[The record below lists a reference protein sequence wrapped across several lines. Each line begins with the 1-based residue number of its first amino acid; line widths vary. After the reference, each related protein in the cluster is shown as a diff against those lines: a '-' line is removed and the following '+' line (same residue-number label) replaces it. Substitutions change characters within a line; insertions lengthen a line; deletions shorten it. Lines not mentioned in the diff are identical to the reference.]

1 MNNKIK
7 NYVEVLFAHVPQSKK
22 ANELKEELLS
32 NMSERFEDYI
42 KEGKT
47 EDQAYGLVIANLGD
61 VDKMIADVMPNAEFI
76 EQANYFRTR
85 NAAYIAISISMY
97 IIAAALLIGI
107 VGFGISLGNSGT
119 YTATGLLVSLLI
131 SAVATGIIIYS
142 SMSTPLEYK
151 NYNKKTKTKVQKLD
165 KKHNKLWNNIMST
178 YWTMMAFIYLAISF
192 ITGLWG
198 ITWIIWILASVVYSI
213 LKSILG
219 IKSNHIK

>member
-7 NYVEVLFAHVPQSKK
+7 NYVEVLFSNVPQSRK

-32 NMSERFEDYI
+32 NMSERYEDYI

-47 EDQAYGLVIANLGD
+47 EDQAYDLVIDNLGD
-61 VDKMIADVMPNAEFI
+61 VDKMIADVVSNDKFI

-107 VGFGISLGNSGT
+107 TGFGISLGNSGT
-119 YTATGLLVSLLI
+119 YTAAGLLVSLLI
-131 SAVATGIIIYS
+131 SAVATGIIIYIN
-142 SMSTPLEYK
+142 MSTPAEYK
-151 NYNKKTKTKVQKLD
+151 NYNKNSK
-165 KKHNKLWNNIMST
+165 NKLQNLNNKDNKLFNNIMSV
-178 YWTMMAFIYLAISF
+178 YWTIMAFIYLAISF

-198 ITWIIWILASVVYSI
+198 ITWIIWVLASAVYSI
-213 LKSILG
+213 LKGILG
-219 IKSNHIK
+219 IKSNHE